1 MGKKNI
7 NNCLNKVYHKTK
19 EEALQHADYI
29 LETEGI
35 KLGVYKC
42 SICNGWHLTSKGRK

>member
-19 EEALQHADYI
+19 EEALQHANYI
-29 LETEGI
+29 LETEDI

-42 SICNGWHLTSKGRK
+42 PICNGWHLTSKGRK